1 MSYLNKKVPQ
11 NTLKVNAWVAFFLG
25 FSVFLILAVFQP
37 FGTYNFQDSA
47 KTLLLSGY
55 GFVIGV
61 TYFIF
66 ANGLPFV
73 FSKIYKKE
81 NWTFSKEIIHVV
93 VIFFL
98 VVVAT
103 YIYRNVAIGMTYHIK
118 DFLIYSGMAF
128 AIAVFPLSL
137 VFVVRMMQL
146 KNKPIIIYQTAE
158 VQQNIFISVEG
169 ENKNE
174 KIKFAKEELLFIKA
188 SENYV
193 IIHLDKNGKVSKH
206 MLRSSLSKLAEQ
218 IKDQD
223 ILQVHRSYLVN
234 FENVLALSGKSPNY
248 VLELKNLKEEI
259 PISRTKVKMLRE
271 KMQEKPL

>member
-1 MSYLNKKVPQ
+1 MSYLKKRIPQ
-11 NTLKVNAWVAFFLG
+11 NSIKKNAWVAFFLG
-25 FSVFLILAVFQP
+25 LSVFLILTVFQP

-55 GFVIGV
+55 GFVIGI

-73 FSKIYKKE
+73 FSRIYKKE
-81 NWTFSKEIIHVV
+81 SWTFGKEIIHIFVV
-93 VIFFL
+93 FFL

-103 YIYRNVAIGMTYHIK
+103 YIYRNVAFGLGYQLR
-118 DFLIYSGMAF
+118 DFLVYSSMAF
-128 AIAVFPLSL
+128 ATAVFPLSL
-137 VFVVRMMQL
+137 IFVIRLMQL
-146 KNKPIIIYQTAE
+146 KNKPTIIYQTAQ
-158 VQQNIFISVEG
+158 VQQNIFITVEG

-193 IIHLDKNGKVSKH
+193 VIHLDKNGKVTKH
-206 MLRSSLSKLAEQ
+206 ILRSSLSKLAEQ
-218 IKDQD
+218 IEDQD

-234 FENVLALSGKSPNY
+234 FENILSLSGKSPNY
-248 VLELKNLKEEI
+248 VLALKNLKEEI
-259 PISRTKVKMLRE
+259 PISRTKVKLLR
-271 KMQEKPL
+271 KKLQEKPL